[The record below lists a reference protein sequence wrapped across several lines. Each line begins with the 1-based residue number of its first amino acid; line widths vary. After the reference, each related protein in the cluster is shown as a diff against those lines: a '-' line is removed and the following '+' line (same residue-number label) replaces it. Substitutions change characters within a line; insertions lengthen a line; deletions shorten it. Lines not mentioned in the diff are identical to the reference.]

1 MLMRKVSIGVRAGL
15 VAGVVLGIGARLA
28 MRLVALAS
36 NRTAEISFEG
46 TFGIVLI
53 GVIIGVIS
61 GLIFMALR
69 RFIPG
74 NGVLKGLSFGV
85 LVYAVLALL
94 LRTALQ
100 EEIDPA
106 VAAGRL
112 PIILGAFGLVF
123 SAYGLV
129 LQAMVTWL
137 SARSAKTHLSL
148 SSGLFIALM
157 LVVSIAST
165 QPHASAASN
174 PGTIAYMRGGNELRL
189 IEPDGSHDRNLW
201 TEPDPQFNYQ
211 INSLI
216 WRPDG
221 AEITFAS
228 DHEAPVSRY
237 ASDLY
242 AIRPN
247 GTGLR
252 KLTNTPLN
260 SQLSGYP
267 KGSVVLSVGNGTLS
281 SGPFLIYI
289 QGALAAQA
297 VVIPAGDA
305 QTVTLT
311 DVADFDKPQFAVVI
325 DGDDRWVMTTAINVQ
340 AGSTVNGGSFL
351 ITENNKR
358 QRYGAYAPAWR
369 MDDSQVG
376 FILGDCVAMYQVSA
390 NPPAGG
396 LNEAPL
402 LNTQTVNPCL
412 IDRGPT
418 PATANKILYG
428 VYWPSDHGIYLVTEG
443 ATGPGMKL
451 ISYDTP
457 DLLLGLQWLPDG
469 SGFVFSKTTD
479 YDASSNLYEYDF
491 ATNTVTPLT
500 DFTAELAAGFSLSP
514 DGQSIVF
521 ERTPTLGGSQID
533 LWIMNRDGSNLRLLV
548 SDGQIPSWGVSAPL
562 PVLNH
567 HVYLPGVMR

>member
-1 MLMRKVSIGVRAGL
+1 MFMQKVSIGLRAGL
-15 VAGVVLGIGARLA
+15 AAGVVLGIGARLA
-28 MRLVALAS
+28 MRLIALAS
-36 NRTAEISFEG
+36 NRTAEISAEG
-46 TFGIVLI
+46 TFGIL
-53 GVIIGVIS
+53 IIGAMIGLIS
-61 GLIFMALR
+61 GSIFMAIR
-69 RFIPG
+69 RYVPG
-74 NGVLKGLSFGV
+74 SGRWKGLSFGMLTFV
-85 LVYAVLALL
+85 ALALL
-94 LRTALQ
+94 LRTPLQ

-106 VAAGRL
+106 VAAGQL
-112 PIILGAFGLVF
+112 PLILGAFGLAF
-123 SAYGLV
+123 IAYGLI
-129 LQAMVTWL
+129 LQTLVARL
-137 SARSAKTHLSL
+137 SARIGKTRVLL
-148 SSGLFIALM
+148 SSLFIL
-157 LVVSIAST
+157 LVLAAT
-165 QPHASAASN
+165 AAPTRFHAIAASN
-174 PGTIAYMRGGNELRL
+174 PGTIAYMRGGNQLRL
-189 IEPDGSHDRNLW
+189 IEPDGSHDHSLW

-211 INSLI
+211 INSLS

-221 AEITFAS
+221 TEIAFAS

-242 AIRPN
+242 AIRPD

-252 KLTNTPLN
+252 KLTNAPLN
-260 SQLSGYP
+260 NQLDSYP
-267 KGSVVLSVGNGTLS
+267 KGSVVLSIGNGTLS

-297 VVIPAGDA
+297 VVIPGGEAK
-305 QTVTLT
+305 TVTLA
-311 DVADFDKPQFAVVI
+311 DVADFDKPQFVVAI
-325 DGDDRWVMTTAINVQ
+325 DGADRWVMTTAVNVQ

-351 ITENNKR
+351 MTENNKR

-369 MDDSQVG
+369 MDSSQVG

-396 LNEAPL
+396 LNETPL
-402 LNTQTVNPCL
+402 LNTQNVNPCL

-428 VYWPSDHGIYLVTEG
+428 VFWPDDHGIYLVDEG
-443 ATGPGMKL
+443 ASGPGTKL

-500 DFTAELAAGFSLSP
+500 DFTNELAAGFSLSP

-533 LWIMNRDGSNLRLLV
+533 LWIMDRAGSNLRLLV
-548 SDGQIPSWGVSAPL
+548 SDGQIPSWGVSASA

-567 HVYLPGVMR
+567 QVYLPGVMR

>member
-1 MLMRKVSIGVRAGL
+1 MFLRKASIGLRAGA

-28 MRLVALAS
+28 MRVVALSS
-36 NRTAEISFEG
+36 NRLPEISLEG
-46 TFGIVLI
+46 TSGILMI
-53 GVIIGVIS
+53 GTMIGLIS

-69 RFIPG
+69 RYIPG
-74 NGVLKGLSFGV
+74 NGWLKGLTFG
-85 LVYAVLALL
+85 LVVFGVLALL

-112 PIILGAFGLVF
+112 PIIVGAFGMAFVV
-123 SAYGLV
+123 YGLV
-129 LQAMVTWL
+129 MEALVTRLSSRIGKPRL
-137 SARSAKTHLSL
+137 SAVSL
-148 SSGLFIALM
+148 LLVGLALTT
-157 LVVSIAST
+157 LVAST
-165 QPHASAASN
+165 PSHVNAAGN

-189 IEPDGSHDRNLW
+189 IEPDGSHDHAIW
-201 TEPDPQFNYQ
+201 TEPNPQFNYQ
-211 INSLI
+211 INSLA

-221 AEITFAS
+221 TEIAFAS

-242 AIRPN
+242 AIHPN
-247 GTGLR
+247 GSGLR

-260 SQLSGYP
+260 SQLGAYP
-267 KGSVVLSVGNGTLS
+267 RGNVVLTIGNGTLS
-281 SGPFLIYI
+281 SGPFLVYI
-289 QGALAAQA
+289 QGALVAQS
-297 VVIPAGDA
+297 VVIPAGD
-305 QTVTLT
+305 TRTITLNN
-311 DVADFDKPQFAVVI
+311 VADFDKPQFAVVI

-340 AGSTVNGGSFL
+340 AGGTVNGGSFL
-351 ITENNKR
+351 MTENNQR

-390 NPPAGG
+390 TAPAGG
-396 LNEAPL
+396 LNESPL
-402 LNTQTVNPCL
+402 LNTLKVNPCL

-428 VYWPSDHGIYLVTEG
+428 VYWPSDHGIYLVDEG
-443 ATGPGMKL
+443 ASGAGTKIL
-451 ISYDTP
+451 TYSTP

-469 SGFVFSKTTD
+469 SGFIFSKTTD
-479 YDASSNLYEYDF
+479 YDVSSNLYEYDF
-491 ATNTVTPLT
+491 ATHSVTQLT
-500 DFTAELAAGFSLSP
+500 YFTDELAAGFSLSP

-533 LWIMNRDGSNLRLLV
+533 LWIMDRDGANLRLLV
-548 SDGQIPSWGVSAPL
+548 SDGQIPSWGQLVST
-562 PVLNH
+562 PVFNH
-567 HVYLPGVMR
+567 TVYVPTVRR

>member
-1 MLMRKVSIGVRAGL
+1 MFLQKVSIGVRAGL
-15 VAGVVLGIGARLA
+15 MAGVVLGIGARLA
-28 MRLVALAS
+28 MRVVAS
-36 NRTAEISFEG
+36 MGDRMTEFSVGG
-46 TFGIVLI
+46 TIGILFI
-53 GVIIGVIS
+53 GGIIGLIS
-61 GLIFMALR
+61 GLIFMAIR
-69 RFIPG
+69 RYIPG
-74 NGVLKGLSFGV
+74 NGVLKGLSFGM
-85 LVYAVLALL
+85 LVYLVLTLL

-112 PIILGAFGLVF
+112 PTILGAFGLAF
-123 SAYGLV
+123 GAYGLV

-137 SARSAKTHLSL
+137 SARSAKTRLSL
-148 SSGLFIALM
+148 SSGLFIVLM
-157 LVVSIAST
+157 LAASIAST
-165 QPHASAASN
+165 QPYASAAN
-174 PGTIAYMRGGNELRL
+174 TPGTIAYMRGGNELRL

-221 AEITFAS
+221 TEITFAS

-260 SQLSGYP
+260 SQLNGYP
-267 KGSVVLSVGNGTLS
+267 TGSVVLSIGNGTLS

-289 QGALAAQA
+289 QGALAAQSVA
-297 VVIPAGDA
+297 IPAGEA

-311 DVADFDKPQFAVVI
+311 DVADFDKPQFAVAI

-351 ITENNKR
+351 MTENTKR

-428 VYWPSDHGIYLVTEG
+428 VFWPSDHGIYLVTEG
-443 ATGPGMKL
+443 ATGPGTKL
-451 ISYDTP
+451 ITYDTP

-469 SGFVFSKTTD
+469 SGFIFSKTTD
-479 YDASSNLYEYDF
+479 YDISSNLYEYDF
-491 ATNTVTPLT
+491 ATNTVTLLT

-514 DGQSIVF
+514 DGQSVVF

-533 LWIMNRDGSNLRLLV
+533 LWIMDRDGSNLRLLV
-548 SDGQIPSWGVSAPL
+548 SDGQIPSWGVSTPT
-562 PVLNH
+562 PVLNR
-567 HVYLPGVMR
+567 HVYLPIVRR

>member
-1 MLMRKVSIGVRAGL
+1 MFIRKMSIGARAGL
-15 VAGVVLGIGARLA
+15 VSGVVLGIGARLA
-28 MRLVALAS
+28 MRVVALAS
-36 NRTAEISFEG
+36 NRAAEFSVEG
-46 TFGIVLI
+46 TLGILLI
-53 GVIIGVIS
+53 GVIIGMIS

-69 RFIPG
+69 KYLPG
-74 NGVLKGLSFGV
+74 NGLMKGLIYGA
-85 LVYAVLALL
+85 LIYLALAL
-94 LRTALQ
+94 VLRTALQ
-100 EEIDPA
+100 EEIGPA
-106 VAAGRL
+106 IAAGLL
-112 PIILGAFGLVF
+112 PLILGMFGLAF
-123 SAYGLV
+123 IAYGLV
-129 LQAMVTWL
+129 LQAMVVRL
-137 SARSAKTHLSL
+137 SARLGKTRWSL
-148 SSGLFIALM
+148 SGGLFIVLM
-157 LVVSIAST
+157 LVAST
-165 QPHASAASN
+165 VSAQSHAMAASH
-174 PGTIAYMRGGNELRL
+174 PGAIAYMRGGNQLRL
-189 IEPDGSHDRNLW
+189 IEPDGSHDRSIW
-201 TEPDPQFNYQ
+201 TEPDPQFNHQ
-211 INSLI
+211 INSLS

-221 AEITFAS
+221 TEIAFAS

-242 AIRPN
+242 AIQPN
-247 GTGLR
+247 GAGLR

-260 SQLSGYP
+260 SQLNGYP

-281 SGPFLIYI
+281 SGPFLIYV

-297 VVIPAGDA
+297 VVIPAGEA
-305 QTVTLT
+305 KTVTLT
-311 DVADFDKPQFAVVI
+311 DVADFDKPQFAVAI

-351 ITENNKR
+351 MTENNKR

-402 LNTQTVNPCL
+402 LNTPTVNPCL

-418 PATANKILYG
+418 AATSNKILYG
-428 VYWPSDHGIYLVTEG
+428 VYWPSDRGIYLVTEG
-443 ATGPGMKL
+443 ATGPGTKL
-451 ISYDTP
+451 ITYDTP

-479 YDASSNLYEYDF
+479 YDISSNLYEYDF

-500 DFTAELAAGFSLSP
+500 DFTDELAAGFSLSP

-533 LWIMNRDGSNLRLLV
+533 LWIMDRAGSNMRLLV
-548 SDGQIPSWGVSAPL
+548 NDGQIPAWGVSAPA

-567 HVYLPGVMR
+567 RVYLPGVLR